1 MKLRPKI
8 VVLCLIAGAVLSLR
22 AQVAVP
28 PPMSAYQ
35 MMGDAQL
42 DQLVGP
48 IALYPDP
55 LIAQI
60 LPASTLPTQIVL
72 ADRYV
77 SDGGDPNQVDQQ
89 PWDAS
94 VQALARYPEVL
105 KWLDDNLGWTTAL
118 GQAFLNQPDAVME
131 SVLKLFDQT
140 SHGQRTDL
148 AKALASLIYQSEN
161 SQ

>member
-1 MKLRPKI
+1 MKMWSKI
-8 VVLCLIAGAVLSLR
+8 AVLCLMAGAVLSLP

-28 PPMSAYQ
+28 PPMPVYQ
-35 MMGDAQL
+35 PLGDAEL
-42 DQLVGP
+42 DQLLGP

-118 GQAFLNQPDAVME
+118 GQAFLNQPQAVME
-131 SVLKLFDQT
+131 SI
-140 SHGQRTDL
+140 QRL
-148 AKALASLIYQSEN
+148 RQ
-161 SQ
+161 